1 MSSFFLQKNSIFL
14 PKKYLFSKQQCE
26 SGIRDVLVL
35 FSGFVREKVTITENI
50 TFADS
55 KLAKNPKNDND
66 VTVFWHDVVVNF
78 FDVILFLLSILV
90 TDHVNIH
97 IGSGVMTIFF
107 YKGLTRNLKIRDI
120 PVWVLPNIWRLEHVM
135 DTKFGTNVSN
145 RMLLNAAKYHCSSLY
160 RFHLELIFRVPP
172 SESRQTHSN
181 NSSANCRRIVWVC
194 LTILWGWRL
203 KSFTIKLYLT

>member
-90 TDHVNIH
+90 TDPNFMSI
-97 IGSGVMTIFF
+97 STLALELWQFSF
-107 YKGLTRNLKIRDI
+107 IRDW
-120 PVWVLPNIWRLEHVM
+120 PEIWKSEI
-135 DTKFGTNVSN
+135 S
-145 RMLLNAAKYHCSSLY
+145 
-160 RFHLELIFRVPP
+160 P
-172 SESRQTHSN
+172 SEFCPISGDWSTLWIPILAQM
-181 NSSANCRRIVWVC
+181 C
-194 LTILWGWRL
+194 LIEC
-203 KSFTIKLYLT
+203 Y

>member
-90 TDHVNIH
+90 TDPNFMSI
-97 IGSGVMTIFF
+97 STLALELWQFSF
-107 YKGLTRNLKIRDI
+107 IRDW
-120 PVWVLPNIWRLEHVM
+120 PEIWKSEI
-135 DTKFGTNVSN
+135 S
-145 RMLLNAAKYHCSSLY
+145 
-160 RFHLELIFRVPP
+160 P
-172 SESRQTHSN
+172 SEFCPISGDWSTLWIPNLAQM
-181 NSSANCRRIVWVC
+181 C
-194 LTILWGWRL
+194 LIEC
-203 KSFTIKLYLT
+203 Y

>member
-90 TDHVNIH
+90 TDPNFMSI
-97 IGSGVMTIFF
+97 STLALELWQFSF
-107 YKGLTRNLKIRDI
+107 IRDW
-120 PVWVLPNIWRLEHVM
+120 PEIWKSEI
-135 DTKFGTNVSN
+135 S
-145 RMLLNAAKYHCSSLY
+145 
-160 RFHLELIFRVPP
+160 P
-172 SESRQTHSN
+172 SEFCPISGDWSTLWIPILPQM
-181 NSSANCRRIVWVC
+181 C
-194 LTILWGWRL
+194 LIEC
-203 KSFTIKLYLT
+203 Y

>member
-1 MSSFFLQKNSIFL
+1 MSSFFLQKNSIFF

-90 TDHVNIH
+90 TDPNFMSI
-97 IGSGVMTIFF
+97 STLALELWQFSF
-107 YKGLTRNLKIRDI
+107 IRDW
-120 PVWVLPNIWRLEHVM
+120 PEIWKSEI
-135 DTKFGTNVSN
+135 S
-145 RMLLNAAKYHCSSLY
+145 
-160 RFHLELIFRVPP
+160 P
-172 SESRQTHSN
+172 SEFCPISGDWSTLWIPNLAQM
-181 NSSANCRRIVWVC
+181 C
-194 LTILWGWRL
+194 LIEC
-203 KSFTIKLYLT
+203 Y

>member
-90 TDHVNIH
+90 TDPNFMSI
-97 IGSGVMTIFF
+97 STLALELWQFSF
-107 YKGLTRNLKIRDI
+107 IRDW
-120 PVWVLPNIWRLEHVM
+120 PEIWKSEILSLS
-135 DTKFGTNVSN
+135 F
-145 RMLLNAAKYHCSSLY
+145 AKYLDNRAS
-160 RFHLELIFRVPP
+160 
-172 SESRQTHSN
+172 
-181 NSSANCRRIVWVC
+181 
-194 LTILWGWRL
+194 
-203 KSFTIKLYLT
+203 

>member
-90 TDHVNIH
+90 TDPNFMSI
-97 IGSGVMTIFF
+97 STLALELWQFSF
-107 YKGLTRNLKIRDI
+107 IRDW
-120 PVWVLPNIWRLEHVM
+120 PEIWKSEI
-135 DTKFGTNVSN
+135 S
-145 RMLLNAAKYHCSSLY
+145 
-160 RFHLELIFRVPP
+160 P
-172 SESRQTHSN
+172 SEFCPISGDWSTLWIPNLAQM
-181 NSSANCRRIVWVC
+181 C
-194 LTILWGWRL
+194 LIE
-203 KSFTIKLYLT
+203 SY